1 MYGTQ
6 DMARYRQAQL
16 MREAEAFRRTK
27 DTRAAHSAERRATVR
42 KMLATAVGL
51 VLWPIKH

>member
-27 DTRAAHSAERRATVR
+27 DTRAAHSAERRAAVR